1 MFKAGCKRQFLGM
14 GSFIGEEKM
23 DIGKAKQ
30 EAEDLVVRLRE
41 VVSTLRHVAPLPA
54 RETKR
59 EQLKAVSNSIRQLE
73 QKNIPVPDDLQKLSG
88 KLENELEKAEK
99 HQVVLFF
106 LREQL
111 SQVLAEIGSAGHN

>member
-41 VVSTLRHVAPLPA
+41 VVGTLRHVAPLPA

-73 QKNIPVPDDLQKLSG
+73 QKKIPVPDDLQKLSG